1 MWWFYLV
8 MTQQTL
14 NLSLGVCETPRE
26 WIIEGLVAKTAERK
40 VSDTRV
46 TEGTL
51 IHRAIFLCVG
61 VLVHMCAYHRVSV
74 KVRGKISGVCSLFP
88 PQGLQELNS
97 ICQAWLHM
105 PLSSEPPSGLGM
117 LSKIITIT
125 HFFLESLILCFLY
138 SPDCYSS
145 CFLAVLYCPCCAVGL
160 RIHSCP
166 LFLLNFKVFP
176 ESPTE

>member
-1 MWWFYLV
+1 

-97 ICQAWLHM
+97 ICQA
-105 PLSSEPPSGLGM
+105 
-117 LSKIITIT
+117 
-125 HFFLESLILCFLY
+125 
-138 SPDCYSS
+138 
-145 CFLAVLYCPCCAVGL
+145 
-160 RIHSCP
+160 
-166 LFLLNFKVFP
+166 
-176 ESPTE
+176 